1 MRETKQDYR
10 KERQEMQMSRI
21 EKATRCDELID
32 FQTLARESARQ
43 EEERV
48 LAEELHHVPTWS
60 ETIRRE
66 GVWQ

>member
-1 MRETKQDYR
+1 MKETKQNYR

-21 EKATRCDELID
+21 EKAIRYDELID

-48 LAEELHHVPTWS
+48 LAEELHHVSTWS

>member
-1 MRETKQDYR
+1 
-10 KERQEMQMSRI
+10 MSRI

-48 LAEELHHVPTWS
+48 LAEELHHVSTWG

>member
-1 MRETKQDYR
+1 
-10 KERQEMQMSRI
+10 MSRI
-21 EKATRCDELID
+21 EKAIRYDEQID

-48 LAEELHHVPTWS
+48 LAEELHHVSTWG

>member
-1 MRETKQDYR
+1 
-10 KERQEMQMSRI
+10 MSRI

-60 ETIRRE
+60 ETCLLYTSPSPRDR
-66 GVWQ
+66 G